1 MLPRGRAR
9 SGYAVVEE
17 HFALLLRRVLDGVAG
32 TELPGRDPRMRG
44 GDGPS
49 AKEARA
55 GYPCRMSTRN
65 LTRRRAL
72 AGLATAVATAGGAAT
87 LAALPFRARS
97 RSGSLDYAFEG
108 PAMDRGLGLTSPPAC
123 TPGTRGQ
130 TAGPFYTPGTPRRTN
145 LRGPGTTGEPL
156 VFEGLVLTPDCSP
169 VAGAVVDIW
178 HCDERGRY
186 DNDGFRYRGHQFTD
200 GVGAFRFE
208 TIRPK
213 RYRGRTAHIHVMVQG
228 EATRL
233 LTTQVYFPD
242 LGAANARDSIF
253 RDDLVMRL
261 ARDNDG
267 VWRGRF
273 DFVLAPA

>member
-1 MLPRGRAR
+1 
-9 SGYAVVEE
+9 
-17 HFALLLRRVLDGVAG
+17 
-32 TELPGRDPRMRG
+32 
-44 GDGPS
+44 
-49 AKEARA
+49 
-55 GYPCRMSTRN
+55 MSTRN

-72 AGLATAVATAGGAAT
+72 TGLATAVVAAGGAAT

-97 RSGSLDYAFEG
+97 RSLDYPFTG
-108 PAMDRGLGLTSPPAC
+108 PAPDRGLGLSPPLSC

-130 TAGPFYTPGTPRRTN
+130 TAGPFYTPGTPRRSN
-145 LRGPGTTGEPL
+145 LREPRRSGEPL
-156 VFEGLVLTPDCSP
+156 VFEGLVLTPDCWP

-178 HCDERGRY
+178 HCDEHGRY
-186 DNDGFRYRGHQFTD
+186 DNDGFRYRGHQYTD
-200 GVGAFRFE
+200 AAGAFRFE

-213 RYRGRTAHIHVMVQG
+213 RYSGRTAHIHVHVQG

-242 LGAANARDSIF
+242 LEAANARDFIF

-261 ARDNDG
+261 ARDDGG